1 LATSPKIALAD
12 VADALRQ
19 QATARGSRTDVRIWL
34 ALVTVYL
41 LWGSTYLGIKYA
53 IDTIPPLLMGSL
65 RFLVAGGVLYA
76 LAIRTG
82 DTRGDRVGSRQWIA
96 ALVIGGALLVG
107 GNGGVIL
114 AEQYVPTGV
123 VALLVA
129 TAPLWMA
136 IINRVV
142 FGRRLP
148 ALVIV
153 GLVIGFGGVAF
164 LIGSPGAGHINLFG
178 AALALAAPLCW
189 ASGSV
194 FTRHVKLPIRP
205 LVAASMEMLW
215 AGLLFGIASVL
226 TGELGRMHWQH
237 VSTTSILA
245 LAYLIVFGSLVGF
258 SAYVWL
264 LRSAPLSLVSTYAY
278 VNPVVAV
285 ILGALFIGEALNA
298 RTLIAGG
305 IILAAVAL
313 IVVAR
318 NRVTASRRPRQKGG
332 LAHGQGRDL
341 TG

>member
-1 LATSPKIALAD
+1 MTSASLRLAAAD
-12 VADALRQ
+12 VATAFRQ
-19 QATARGSRTDVRIWL
+19 VRSGAGTPATRIWI
-34 ALVTVYL
+34 ALGTVYL
-41 LWGSTYLGIKYA
+41 IWGSTYLGIKYGLE
-53 IDTIPPLLMGSL
+53 TMPPFLMGSL
-65 RFLVAGGVLYA
+65 RFLAAGGVLYL
-76 LAIRTG
+76 LAIRQGDTTG
-82 DTRGDRVGSRQWIA
+82 DRPRTSQWLA
-96 ALVIGGALLVG
+96 ALAIGGALLVG

-123 VALLVA
+123 VALFVA

-136 IINRVV
+136 IIDRVI

-148 ALVIV
+148 PLVIV

-164 LIGSPGAGHINLFG
+164 LIGSPGSGHINLFG

-194 FTRHVKLPIRP
+194 FTRHVKLPVRP

-215 AGLLFGIASVL
+215 AGVLFGILSLA
-226 TGELGRMHWQH
+226 TGELGRVHWQGI
-237 VSTTSILA
+237 SRTSWIA
-245 LAYLIVFGSLVGF
+245 LLYLIVFGSLIGF

-285 ILGALFIGEALNA
+285 VLGAIFIGEALTP
-298 RTLIAGG
+298 RVVIAGS

-318 NRVTASRRPRQKGG
+318 NRAAAAIARTAAP
-332 LAHGQGRDL
+332 A
-341 TG
+341 

>member
-1 LATSPKIALAD
+1 MATAPKFIPAD
-12 VADALRQ
+12 VAHALRQ
-19 QATARGSRTDVRIWL
+19 RAGAGATRPGVRIWL
-34 ALVTVYL
+34 ALGTVYI

-65 RFLVAGGVLYA
+65 RFLVAGGVLYL
-76 LAIRTG
+76 LAVRSG
-82 DTRGDRVGSRQWIA
+82 DTRGDRVGARQWMA
-96 ALVIGGALLVG
+96 ALLIGGALLVG

-114 AEQYVPTGV
+114 AEQYAPTGV

-136 IINRVV
+136 IIDRVV

-148 ALVIV
+148 VLVIV
-153 GLVIGFGGVAF
+153 GLLIGFGGVAF

-178 AALALAAPLCW
+178 AALALAAPVCW

-194 FTRHVKLPIRP
+194 FTRHVKLPVRP

-215 AGLLFGIASVL
+215 AALVFGLASIL
-226 TGELGRMHWQH
+226 TGELGRLHWQH
-237 VSTTSILA
+237 VSTTSIVA
-245 LAYLIVFGSLVGF
+245 LLYLIVFGSLIGF

-285 ILGALFIGEALNA
+285 ILGGIFLGEAINA
-298 RTLIAGG
+298 RLVIAGG
-305 IILAAVAL
+305 IIVLAVAL

-318 NRVTASRRPRQKGG
+318 SRAASQARAPVS
-332 LAHGQGRDL
+332 A
-341 TG
+341 

>member
-1 LATSPKIALAD
+1 MATARKLGPAD
-12 VADALRQ
+12 VAQALRRR
-19 QATARGSRTDVRIWL
+19 ARARAAAPGAGVGLAQGTDPDV
-34 ALVTVYL
+34 
-41 LWGSTYLGIKYA
+41 WGPIDHGIKFA

-76 LAIRTG
+76 LAA
-82 DTRGDRVGSRQWIA
+82 RGGSVARDRVGATQWGA
-96 ALVIGGALLVG
+96 ALLIGAALLVG

-114 AEQYVPTGV
+114 AEQYAPTGV

-136 IINRVV
+136 IIDRVA

-148 ALVIV
+148 PLVIV
-153 GLVIGFGGVAF
+153 GLVVGFAGVAF
-164 LIGSPGAGHINLFG
+164 LIGSPGSGHVRLVG
-178 AALALAAPLCW
+178 AALALAAPICW

-194 FTRHVKLPIRP
+194 FTRHVKLPSRP
-205 LVAASMEMLW
+205 LVAAAMEMLW
-215 AGLLFGIASVL
+215 AGVLFGIASLV
-226 TGELGRMHWQH
+226 TGELGRLHMQSI
-237 VSTTSILA
+237 STTSLVA
-245 LAYLIVFGSLVGF
+245 LLYLIVFGSLVGF

-278 VNPVVAV
+278 VSPVVAV
-285 ILGALFIGEALNA
+285 ILGAEFLGEAVSA

-318 NRVTASRRPRQKGG
+318 NRAAASQAVSREVR
-332 LAHGQGRDL
+332 A
-341 TG
+341 

>member
-1 LATSPKIALAD
+1 MTTATFRLAAAD
-12 VADALRQ
+12 VATAFRQ
-19 QATARGSRTDVRIWL
+19 VRSGAGTPAARIWL
-34 ALVTVYL
+34 ALGTVYL
-41 LWGSTYLGIKYA
+41 LWGSTYLGIKFA
-53 IDTIPPLLMGSL
+53 IATMPPLLMGSL
-65 RFLVAGGVLYA
+65 RFLAAGGVLYLLAIRQGDTAKDRPGSKQWLAA
-76 LAIRTG
+76 LAI
-82 DTRGDRVGSRQWIA
+82 
-96 ALVIGGALLVG
+96 GGAMLVG

-123 VALLVA
+123 VALFVA

-136 IINRVV
+136 IIDRVV
-142 FGRRLP
+142 FGRHLP
-148 ALVIV
+148 PLVIV

-164 LIGSPGAGHINLFG
+164 MIGSPGSGHINLFG

-194 FTRHVKLPIRP
+194 FTRHVKLPVRP

-215 AGLLFGIASVL
+215 AGLLFGVL
-226 TGELGRMHWQH
+226 SLATGELGRVHWQGI
-237 VSTTSILA
+237 SRTSWIA
-245 LAYLIVFGSLVGF
+245 LLYLIVFGSLIGF

-285 ILGALFIGEALNA
+285 VLGAIFIGESLTP
-298 RTLIAGG
+298 RVVIAGS

-318 NRVTASRRPRQKGG
+318 NRAAAATARIATP
-332 LAHGQGRDL
+332 A
-341 TG
+341 

>member
-1 LATSPKIALAD
+1 MATAPKFIPAD
-12 VADALRQ
+12 VAHALRQ
-19 QATARGSRTDVRIWL
+19 RAGAGATRPGVRIWL
-34 ALVTVYL
+34 ALGTVYI

-53 IDTIPPLLMGSL
+53 IDTIPPFLMGSL
-65 RFLVAGGVLYA
+65 RFLVAGGVLYL

-82 DTRGDRVGSRQWIA
+82 DTRGDRVGARQWMA
-96 ALVIGGALLVG
+96 ALLIGGALLVG

-114 AEQYVPTGV
+114 AEQYAPTGV

-136 IINRVV
+136 IIDRVV

-148 ALVIV
+148 VLVIV
-153 GLVIGFGGVAF
+153 GLLIGFGGVAF

-178 AALALAAPLCW
+178 AALALAAPVCW

-194 FTRHVKLPIRP
+194 FTRHVRLPVRP

-215 AGLLFGIASVL
+215 AALVFGLASIL
-226 TGELGRMHWQH
+226 TGELGRLHWQH
-237 VSTTSILA
+237 VSTTSIVA
-245 LAYLIVFGSLVGF
+245 LLYLIVFGSLIGF

-285 ILGALFIGEALNA
+285 ILGGIFLGEAINA
-298 RTLIAGG
+298 RLVIAGG
-305 IILAAVAL
+305 IIVLAVAL

-318 NRVTASRRPRQKGG
+318 SRAASQARAPVS
-332 LAHGQGRDL
+332 A
-341 TG
+341 

>member
-1 LATSPKIALAD
+1 
-12 VADALRQ
+12 VAQPLRQ
-19 QATARGSRTDVRIWL
+19 QAGARAARPAARIWL
-34 ALVTVYL
+34 ALGTVYI

-53 IDTIPPLLMGSL
+53 IDTIPPFLMGSL
-65 RFLVAGGVLYA
+65 RFLAAGGVLYL
-76 LAIRTG
+76 LAIRN
-82 DTRGDRVGSRQWIA
+82 GDRRADPVGARQWLA
-96 ALVIGGALLVG
+96 ALLIGGALLVG

-114 AEQYVPTGV
+114 AEQYAPTGV

-136 IINRVV
+136 IIDRVV

-153 GLVIGFGGVAF
+153 GLLIGFGGVAF
-164 LIGSPGAGHINLFG
+164 LIGSPGSGHINLFG

-215 AGLLFGIASVL
+215 AGLLFGIFSLV
-226 TGELGRMHWQH
+226 TGELGRVHWQH
-237 VSTTSILA
+237 ISTTSIVA
-245 LAYLIVFGSLVGF
+245 LLYLIVFGSLVGF

-285 ILGALFIGEALNA
+285 ILGAAFIGEAINA
-298 RTLIAGG
+298 RLVIAGG
-305 IILAAVAL
+305 IIILAVAL

-318 NRVTASRRPRQKGG
+318 NRAASQARVPVS
-332 LAHGQGRDL
+332 A
-341 TG
+341 